1 MLFKKEIKSDRQV
14 PSRIKNLP
22 THELKGWMNT
32 SIMELGMIYDQW
44 NYHNAPTDELDK
56 IMEIVQDIWAELKT
70 RNVD

>member
-1 MLFKKEIKSDRQV
+1 MLFKKEIRSDRQI
-14 PSRIKNLP
+14 PNRIKGMS

-44 NYHNAPTDELDK
+44 NYHNAPSDELDK
-56 IMEIVQDIWAELKT
+56 IMNIVQDIWAELKI